1 MKKYYSFFR
10 LRFSMGL
17 QYRAA
22 ALAGIVT
29 QFFWGGMEILV
40 FQAFYQ
46 ADPLAFPMT
55 LQATCSY
62 IWLQQAFLAL
72 FMGWFMEN
80 EIFEGIKS
88 GNIVYEL
95 CRPIDLYH
103 MLFFRSMAHRI
114 SRALLR
120 CVPILIFASLLP
132 DPYGLSFPASSL
144 AGVLFLLGMSLG
156 LLVTVAFCMLVYISV
171 FYTISPQGIRILS
184 VSALELLTGSILP
197 LPFFPQGIRRVL
209 ELLPFAAMQNVPLRI
224 YSGDL
229 AGIEALQ
236 ALSLQLFWLVFLV
249 FVGRLLM
256 KNASKK
262 LVLQGG

>member
-1 MKKYYSFFR
+1 
-10 LRFSMGL
+10 MGL

-22 ALAGIVT
+22 ALAGVFT
-29 QFFWGGMEILV
+29 QFIWGGMEVLV
-40 FQAFYQ
+40 FRAFYQ
-46 ADPLAFPMT
+46 ADSSAFPMS

-62 IWLQQAFLAL
+62 VWLQQAFLAL
-72 FMGWFMEN
+72 FMGWLMEN
-80 EIFEGIKS
+80 EVFEGIKS

-114 SRALLR
+114 SRATLR
-120 CVPILIFASLLP
+120 CMPILIIASFLP
-132 DPYGLSFPASSL
+132 APYGLSLPVSPM
-144 AGVLFLLGMSLG
+144 AGGLFLLGTGLG

-171 FYTISPQGIRILS
+171 FYTISPQGIRMLA

-224 YSGDL
+224 YSGNL
-229 AGIEALQ
+229 AGAESLR

-249 FVGRLLM
+249 IGGRLLM

-262 LVLQGG
+262 IVLQGG